1 MIIMSQSGR
10 IICNSEY
17 IDRYTISDKP
27 DAVLISAGFGGKEQ
41 AVTLGRYKDETE
53 AMAAMSELADSLGGG
68 QTLFYMPESVLFV
81 EQKQIKDSRVKRK
94 GGS

>member
-1 MIIMSQSGR
+1 MSQTNR

-27 DAVLISAGFGGKEQ
+27 DAIIISAGFCGQDK
-41 AVTLGRYKDETE
+41 AVTLGRYKDEEE
-53 AMAAMSELADSLGGG
+53 AKFALSELSVSLAGG
-68 QTLFYMPESVLFV
+68 QTIFYMPESVLFV
-81 EQKQIKDSRVKRK
+81 EQEHIKDARVKRR